1 MSTQIKVVK
10 EAVKE
15 TLVGSEEGTHISAQ
29 TRAHFLSKAVQDPE
43 TGELYLGNEEFV
55 DAVAPKNEDFVSVF
69 TEGARG
75 EGGITDRRRGSSDL
89 GCSWTFV
96 PGQRGML

>member
-29 TRAHFLSKAVQDPE
+29 TRAHFLSKAVKDAE

-55 DAVAPKNEDFVSVF
+55 DAVAPKNEDFVSVLLREL
-69 TEGARG
+69 EGRETLPSGAG
-75 EGGITDRRRGSSDL
+75 DPAISGVV
-89 GCSWTFV
+89 GCLSLE
-96 PGQRGML
+96 RGML